1 MAEELEKGSV
11 QLKLEIFDNPI
22 TIPAHKLDADQYS
35 ADDLD
40 GVTESLFGSGNMA
53 YASLQSSLTDA
64 VLSAVD
70 PNSIVNGDN
79 FSFVNGQGGNAAAN
93 NGLAP
98 LDIEPLNNRNDE
110 VATDTD
116 RGVEEQTLFNAPS
129 GTDGAGSFSSSTVGS
144 ISASELS
151 SDEGVFAPAGSGLS
165 IQEALDGLDGIDGET
180 PEVTTPTNGSDG
192 SDGNDGGTTV
202 GGGDTNIVINYGDI
216 NIDLGDL
223 TLLLDETFINLGNTI
238 NDLTTSVTDITNVLG
253 DFITNLDISNLTDL
267 TQVTNIV
274 NELTVNITETVNT
287 TITNVTNL
295 TNNVTNLIETI
306 LGGDGDLALNL
317 DLNVLDTGILGVNVP
332 YNNILDTDVNLAVD
346 LAPSVN
352 FLNNIAELTGLDVL
366 SDSLAE
372 LGGTVAVLQNT
383 INQVTDLVTDLDLN
397 DPGATVDQLVETLEN
412 LDETVSDITVAVDD
426 ALGGIL
432 ESVGIGEELDV
443 LDDIIGDTDL
453 GAILD
458 NPLDLGGDGVGDLDG
473 IVSEIVDP
481 VVNEVT
487 DIVDELSAGAL
498 GDVTDDVDALVDD
511 VTDIAD
517 ELLGDSLGG
526 ILGAGNDGDTGDDT
540 DVALGLGL
548 GEGSDANVDG
558 AVEEVLDVALDPVE
572 DLIGDVD
579 LNIDGVLLGD
589 GEIDNNAGDSD
600 VTVDTGIDLVDNTL
614 LAEGLDVPLDPV
626 EEIVG
631 DIDLDV
637 DLALDILGQQAD
649 PLIDAADGGSEEDN
663 VLSEIGNGLS
673 EVVGGVLSGDGDA
686 AQEGVEQIVDAVGD
700 LDQEL
705 EELDVLDDIIGDT
718 DLGAILDN
726 PLDLGGDGV
735 GDLDG
740 IVSEIVDPVVNEVT
754 DIVDELSAGAL
765 GDVTDDVDA
774 LVDDVTDIADELL
787 GDSLGGILGAGN
799 DGDTGDDT
807 DVALG
812 LGLGEGSDAN
822 VDGAVEEV
830 LDVALDPVEDLIG
843 DVDLNIDGVL
853 LGDGEIDNNAGDS
866 DVTVDTGIDLVDN
879 TLLAEGLDVP
889 LDPVEEIV
897 GDIDLDVDLALDIL
911 GQQADPLIDAADGG
925 SEEDNVLSEIGNG
938 LSEVVGGV
946 LSGDGDAA
954 QEGVEQIVDA
964 VGDIDDLAQELGLN
978 LDDIGGGETQSSLVS
993 DTLDP
998 VIEDLGDVVDDLTS
1012 GQSEEIT
1019 DGVNTLADNIT
1030 DVADALTG
1038 GLTEGLL
1045 GDANDNQAGEDSDL
1059 VADLGLDIVDN
1070 DIVDAALDPALDPV
1084 EDVVGDLD
1092 LDVLGDIDL
1101 LNNQGSDNDAGD
1113 SDISSLADLEVADT
1127 ELLSGDNSVTLDPV
1141 EQVIGDVDLDVNAV
1155 TDVLGNT
1162 ADDLLNAGDEAQED
1176 LSLDGDI
1183 DVLGQDVAD
1192 IDTGSVLDPVEEI
1205 VGDIDSA
1212 LGINTDLLNNQNT
1225 DNAEGDT
1232 DITGGIDVDLLGA
1245 DVVDVPL
1252 DAPIDELEQIT
1263 GDIDLNLDVALDL
1276 LNSENPENQDATE
1289 DDEMSWTESTLDDA
1303 GGLFG
1308 DIVNGTDG
1316 LGDALPDPV
1325 GTIAEGLGALDVEPE
1340 LDLGS
1345 IGGLFG

>member
-129 GTDGAGSFSSSTVGS
+129 GTDGAGSFASSTVGS

-287 TITNVTNL
+287 TITNVTNI

-663 VLSEIGNGLS
+663 VLSEIG
-673 EVVGGVLSGDGDA
+673 D
-686 AQEGVEQIVDAVGD
+686 
-700 LDQEL
+700 
-705 EELDVLDDIIGDT
+705 
-718 DLGAILDN
+718 
-726 PLDLGGDGV
+726 
-735 GDLDG
+735 
-740 IVSEIVDPVVNEVT
+740 
-754 DIVDELSAGAL
+754 
-765 GDVTDDVDA
+765 
-774 LVDDVTDIADELL
+774 
-787 GDSLGGILGAGN
+787 
-799 DGDTGDDT
+799 
-807 DVALG
+807 
-812 LGLGEGSDAN
+812 
-822 VDGAVEEV
+822 
-830 LDVALDPVEDLIG
+830 
-843 DVDLNIDGVL
+843 
-853 LGDGEIDNNAGDS
+853 
-866 DVTVDTGIDLVDN
+866 
-879 TLLAEGLDVP
+879 
-889 LDPVEEIV
+889 
-897 GDIDLDVDLALDIL
+897 
-911 GQQADPLIDAADGG
+911 
-925 SEEDNVLSEIGNG
+925 G

-1141 EQVIGDVDLDVNAV
+1141 EQVIGDVDLNVNAV

-1162 ADDLLNAGDEAQED
+1162 ADDLLNAGSGGSDEPNVLSEIGDGLADVAEAVIPGLNAGDEAQED

>member
-287 TITNVTNL
+287 TITNVTNI

-432 ESVGIGEELDV
+432 ESVGIG
-443 LDDIIGDTDL
+443 
-453 GAILD
+453 
-458 NPLDLGGDGVGDLDG
+458 
-473 IVSEIVDP
+473 
-481 VVNEVT
+481 
-487 DIVDELSAGAL
+487 
-498 GDVTDDVDALVDD
+498 
-511 VTDIAD
+511 
-517 ELLGDSLGG
+517 
-526 ILGAGNDGDTGDDT
+526 
-540 DVALGLGL
+540 
-548 GEGSDANVDG
+548 
-558 AVEEVLDVALDPVE
+558 
-572 DLIGDVD
+572 
-579 LNIDGVLLGD
+579 
-589 GEIDNNAGDSD
+589 
-600 VTVDTGIDLVDNTL
+600 
-614 LAEGLDVPLDPV
+614 
-626 EEIVG
+626 
-631 DIDLDV
+631 
-637 DLALDILGQQAD
+637 
-649 PLIDAADGGSEEDN
+649 
-663 VLSEIGNGLS
+663 
-673 EVVGGVLSGDGDA
+673 
-686 AQEGVEQIVDAVGD
+686 
-700 LDQEL
+700 

>member
-79 FSFVNGQGGNAAAN
+79 FSFVNGQGGNAAGN

-129 GTDGAGSFSSSTVGS
+129 GTDGAGSFASSTVGS

-165 IQEALDGLDGIDGET
+165 IQEALDGVDGIDGET

-223 TLLLDETFINLGNTI
+223 TLLLDETFINLGDTI

-287 TITNVTNL
+287 TITNVTNI
-295 TNNVTNLIETI
+295 TNNVTNLIEKV

-317 DLNVLDTGILGVNVP
+317 DLNVLDTGFLGVNVP

-517 ELLGDSLGG
+517 ELLGDSLDG
-526 ILGAGNDGDTGDDT
+526 ILGAGNDGDESDDT

-631 DIDLDV
+631 DIDLDI

-663 VLSEIGNGLS
+663 VLSEIGDGLS
-673 EVVGGVLSGDGDA
+673 GVVGGVLSGDGDA
-686 AQEGVEQIVDAVGD
+686 AQEGVEQIVDGVGD

-705 EELDVLDDIIGDT
+705 EDIP
-718 DLGAILDN
+718 A
-726 PLDLGGDGV
+726 
-735 GDLDG
+735 
-740 IVSEIVDPVVNEVT
+740 
-754 DIVDELSAGAL
+754 
-765 GDVTDDVDA
+765 
-774 LVDDVTDIADELL
+774 
-787 GDSLGGILGAGN
+787 
-799 DGDTGDDT
+799 
-807 DVALG
+807 
-812 LGLGEGSDAN
+812 
-822 VDGAVEEV
+822 
-830 LDVALDPVEDLIG
+830 
-843 DVDLNIDGVL
+843 
-853 LGDGEIDNNAGDS
+853 
-866 DVTVDTGIDLVDN
+866 
-879 TLLAEGLDVP
+879 LAEN
-889 LDPVEEIV
+889 
-897 GDIDLDVDLALDIL
+897 AL
-911 GQQADPLIDAADGG
+911 
-925 SEEDNVLSEIGNG
+925 
-938 LSEVVGGV
+938 
-946 LSGDGDAA
+946 
-954 QEGVEQIVDA
+954 
-964 VGDIDDLAQELGLN
+964 GDIDDLAQELGLN

-1019 DGVNTLADNIT
+1019 DGVNTLADHIT

-1162 ADDLLNAGDEAQED
+1162 ADDLLNAGSGGSDEPNVLSEIGDGLADVAEAVIPGLNAGDEAQED